1 MGYITSK
8 DLTGNNASTGRA
20 RQQDIDNKARLDKL
34 VEQLLEGETEKKKK
48 KVPKKKKSTGDN

>member
-8 DLTGNNASTGRA
+8 DLAGNNASTGRA

-34 VEQLLEGETEKKKK
+34 MEQLLEGESEKKKK